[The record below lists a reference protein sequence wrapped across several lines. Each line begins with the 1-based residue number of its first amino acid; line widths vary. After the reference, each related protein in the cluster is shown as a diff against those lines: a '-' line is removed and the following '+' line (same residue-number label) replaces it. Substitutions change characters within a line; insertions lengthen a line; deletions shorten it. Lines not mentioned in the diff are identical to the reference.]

1 VTPGIVRLD
10 ARAEVLI
17 SRFSVAWVE
26 DKAIERKVK
35 RSAWLAVACVLAVFV
50 VMGVFKAP
58 VVGALAGL
66 LMVFFVVSAYR
77 YHRLDIEDRK
87 LQTVMRVLK
96 VLRADLAREQRVALT
111 VDLRRFTAGA
121 RVKNGRVT
129 RYQHRWLELTT
140 TLADGNTISLDVTDR
155 VKQKSKRKR
164 TRTLAHSEVRIGVR
178 FAKRYRPI
186 GPIADA
192 LRGHAPGAG
201 SPGPFSPGADDRS
214 PDAERRLEACY
225 RTRRA
230 EGAAPAAAPHG
241 WDGLATA
248 DTLLSTMRHVYRGI
262 AQARRTA

>member
-1 VTPGIVRLD
+1 MTPGVVRLD
-10 ARAEVLI
+10 ARAEALI

-35 RSAWLAVACVLAVFV
+35 RSVGLAIACLLVILI
-50 VMGVFKAP
+50 VMGLFKAP
-58 VVGALAGL
+58 AVGGLAGL

-77 YHRLDIEDRK
+77 YHRLDMEDRK
-87 LQTVMRVLK
+87 LQAVMRVLK
-96 VLRADLAREQRVALT
+96 VLRADIAREQRVALT
-111 VDLRRFTAGA
+111 VDLRPFTAGQ

-155 VKQKSKRKR
+155 IKQKSKRKR
-164 TRTLAHSEVRIGVR
+164 TRTLAHSKVRIGVR

-201 SPGPFSPGADDRS
+201 SPGPFSPGGGDRS
-214 PDAERRLEACY
+214 PDAERRLEASY
-225 RTRRA
+225 RTRRVEA
-230 EGAAPAAAPHG
+230 AAPAAGPG
-241 WDGLATA
+241 SWDGLATA
-248 DTLLSTMRHVYRGI
+248 DTLLSTVRHVYRGI
-262 AQARRTA
+262 AAARRTA